1 MRPKETAK
9 NIDIPALCEYAKQF
23 SGLDSEN
30 IALLQQI
37 YPEISP
43 RLQDVTD
50 VFYDRLHAIPK
61 TRNFLEGRI
70 EGLKKTHVVWL
81 HELFSSDFGAE
92 YTQKLY
98 TVGDVHV
105 KVKLPVEFVAGAM
118 TIIQSELIR
127 ILGELYANDQV
138 MLLKAIRALNAATGF
153 SLLIMQESYQSSSL
167 AEELDKFLRI
177 TGMSRTLF
185 DNLARA
191 YR

>member
-1 MRPKETAK
+1 MRPKETVK
-9 NIDIPALCEYAKQF
+9 NIDIQALCEYAKQF
-23 SGLDSEN
+23 SGLDNEN

-37 YPEISP
+37 YPEVSP

-50 VFYDRLHAIPK
+50 VFYDRLQAIPK
-61 TRNFLEGRI
+61 TRDFLEGRI
-70 EGLKKTHVVWL
+70 EGLKTTHVAWL
-81 HELFSSDFGAE
+81 HELFSGDFGAE

-98 TVGDVHV
+98 KVGDVHV

-118 TIIQSELIR
+118 TIIQSELTR
-127 ILGELYANDQV
+127 ILGELYANDQE
-138 MLLKAIRALNAATGF
+138 MLLNAIRALNAATGF

-167 AEELDKFLRI
+167 AEELEKFLRI